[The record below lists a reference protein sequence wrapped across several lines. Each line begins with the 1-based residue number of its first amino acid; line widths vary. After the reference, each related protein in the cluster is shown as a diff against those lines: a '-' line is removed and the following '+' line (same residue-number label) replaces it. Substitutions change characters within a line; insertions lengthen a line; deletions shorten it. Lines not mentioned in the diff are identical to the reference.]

1 MTASEETVNSLMEFT
16 VNSFMEFT
24 GTNDREVARNYL
36 GMCDDDLTMA
46 VRLYLEQ
53 GGEINHDNEEEE
65 EEDNLEEGGKPSYKY
80 PSEPPPVTSYKPPS
94 AVPYK
99 PDKEEEEV
107 VSLIHQIKAIKEK
120 VLISKSDMSKKRN
133 TDSTPINNDTTPY
146 LERIKDWLS
155 NNRQTCFWI
164 VATLVAAGIILAA
177 SLKRVQNL
185 EYGVQYDIHAKQ
197 LDDAAKSGGL
207 FIGPPGFR
215 FIKFPSTFISAE
227 FNDRTCV
234 SQDGLRVDFTVT
246 FQYRIMEQDVPKA
259 IKLYRN
265 FNGWATVVEAAG
277 LSAMHNTCS
286 QYVISDFQNRRAEIQ
301 DALLEN
307 LKVKLE
313 GDEVFQGVLAK
324 VVSAQLRGFVLP
336 RAYLE
341 AISNKQEAEEDIA
354 LARAQRLQETTK
366 ATTELLAAEKE
377 AIRILETATN
387 EASIVLK
394 EAQLE
399 ANAILYSYEKEKD
412 AIVAAKNDLELS
424 PDGLLAHSTSMMI
437 SEVERFSTTIG
448 EPARMSRKDEL

>member
-1 MTASEETVNSLMEFT
+1 MTASEFS

-24 GTNDREVARNYL
+24 GANDSEARNYL

-53 GGEINHDNEEEE
+53 GGKINHDNEE
-65 EEDNLEEGGKPSYKY
+65 EEDNLEEGGKPSYKS

-107 VSLIHQIKAIKEK
+107 VSLIDKIKAIEER
-120 VLISKSDMSKKRN
+120 VLKKPKSDMSKERN
-133 TDSTPINNDTTPY
+133 TDSTPSNNDTTPY

-155 NNRQTCFWI
+155 KNRQTCFWI
-164 VATLVAAGIILAA
+164 VAILVAVGIILAA

-286 QYVISDFQNRRAEIQ
+286 QYVISEFQNRRAEIQ
-301 DALLEN
+301 DAFLEN

-313 GDEVFQGVLAK
+313 GDEVLQGVLAK

-336 RAYLE
+336 QAYLE

-354 LARAQRLQETTK
+354 LAKAQRLQETTK

-394 EAQLE
+394 EAQLK

>member
-1 MTASEETVNSLMEFT
+1 MKASEEA

-24 GTNDREVARNYL
+24 GANDREVARNYL

-53 GGEINHDNEEEE
+53 GGKINHDDDDE
-65 EEDNLEEGGKPSYKY
+65 EEDNLEEGGKASYKS

-107 VSLIHQIKAIKEK
+107 VSLIQQIKAITEK
-120 VLISKSDMSKKRN
+120 VLSKEGN
-133 TDSTPINNDTTPY
+133 TDSTPSNNDTTPY

-164 VATLVAAGIILAA
+164 VATLVAVGIILAV

-234 SQDGLRVDFTVT
+234 SQDGLRVEFTVT

-265 FNGWATVVEAAG
+265 FNGWAKVVEAAG

-286 QYVISDFQNRRAEIQ
+286 QYVISEFQNRRAEIQ
-301 DALLEN
+301 DAFLEN
-307 LKVKLE
+307 LKFKLE

-324 VVSAQLRGFVLP
+324 AVSAQLRGFVLP
-336 RAYLE
+336 PAYLK

-394 EAQLE
+394 EAQLK